1 MSARAAGSMRLVT
14 AIVGVALVAG
24 ASLTV
29 LLAQVRERDAAW
41 SAPPEAAAKV
51 NPLLNRPDAAAG
63 GAKLFQQRC
72 ATCHGEGGRGTSR
85 APDLSGPDVQLQT
98 DGELYWKITTG
109 NTHGGMPAFS
119 FLPKLQ
125 RWQLVLQV
133 RAIATRSS
141 SSR

>member
-1 MSARAAGSMRLVT
+1 MKARATGSMRLVT
-14 AIVGVALVAG
+14 AIVGAAIVVG
-24 ASLTV
+24 ASVTV
-29 LLAQVRERDAAW
+29 LLAQARERDAAW
-41 SAPPEAAAKV
+41 SAPPEAAARV

-72 ATCHGEGGRGTSR
+72 ATCHGEEGRGTSK

-119 FLPKLQ
+119 FLPELQ
-125 RWQLVLQV
+125 RWQLVLQL
-133 RAIATRSS
+133 RAIATRSL